1 MSFHVLSGRNTE
13 FTLKNKKLII
23 KKDDQCIRLD
33 SVETEKLASIMSIK
47 WNRVD
52 EITPDSDENVLLYD
66 LHYPKDI
73 QCGSFV
79 KNDDEPWDDPS
90 WHLVDGSELD
100 IDAFDFWA
108 KLPNLPAD
116 KK

>member
-1 MSFHVLSGRNTE
+1 MSFQILNGRNTE
-13 FTLKNKKLII
+13 FALKNKKLII

-33 SVETEKLASIMSIK
+33 SVETEKLASIVSIK

-73 QCGSFV
+73 QCGSFSD
-79 KNDDEPWDDPS
+79 NADGPS
-90 WHLVDGSELD
+90 WYLVDGSELD
-100 IDAFDFWA
+100 FDAFDFWA
-108 KLPNLPAD
+108 KLPVLPTD